1 VCIFVLKTLS
11 KSFLLIS
18 LPSDVTPALI
28 IGNPTNVI
36 MEGYILTAAQIL
48 KYLNTDLRR
57 FRFYK
62 KSSHVIFVTEQGTCA
77 EKVVDDILGTKA
89 GR

>member
-1 VCIFVLKTLS
+1 
-11 KSFLLIS
+11 
-18 LPSDVTPALI
+18 
-28 IGNPTNVI
+28 

-62 KSSHVIFVTEQGTCA
+62 KSSHVIFVTEQEACA